1 MQAAAPEGVELAL
14 TTLPSPDP
22 VKSGFVACSM
32 YFSVAASTAN
42 PDESVKFLNYF
53 VNSVEANKIL
63 LAERGIPVSSV
74 VGEAISGDLD
84 PLTQEVV
91 AFVNNVVVPNSS
103 ETPKPDPDGASEIFA
118 ASRELVE
125 QISYGAIT
133 AKDAAKNLMATAEDV
148 FSR

>member
-1 MQAAAPEGVELAL
+1 M
-14 TTLPSPDP
+14 
-22 VKSGFVACSM
+22 
-32 YFSVAASTAN
+32 
-42 PDESVKFLNYF
+42 
-53 VNSVEANKIL
+53 
-63 LAERGIPVSSV
+63 
-74 VGEAISGDLD
+74 
-84 PLTQEVV
+84 
-91 AFVNNVVVPNSS
+91 NNVVVPNSS